1 MSERLT
7 ELEERLNAMW
17 SEKLHV
23 AHVRDGLTAAWAR
36 FQKDLTEEQKCLDYR
51 ELNDWIEEL
60 RNIFG

>member
-7 ELEERLNAMW
+7 ELENRIDAMW
-17 SEKLHV
+17 SEKLRV
-23 AHVRDGLTAAWAR
+23 AHVRDGVTAAWAR
-36 FQKDLTEEQKCLDYR
+36 FQKELKEEQKGLDYR